1 MKDRMRTLN
10 VMLVVLVFN
19 ILLVSGLMT
28 GLSYF
33 VLFRF
38 GMVPRFYPQVMTP
51 LLILSMCLLIGT
63 VTSAGVSRRVLRPIN
78 DLVKATK
85 KVAQGDFSVRV
96 EGGDFR
102 GEIQELVDS
111 FNEMTEELKGIEMF
125 RSDFINSFSHEFKT
139 PIVSIRGF
147 ARQLQRDDLTP
158 QERREYAQII
168 ASESERLANMASN
181 VLLLTKLENQN
192 IVTDQKEFRL
202 DEQIRSCV
210 LLLEKQWSEK
220 DITPSLDLEEISITA
235 NEEML
240 SHIWINLIGN
250 AVKFSSPGSEIRLRL
265 RAFGTMVLCDVEDDG
280 EGMDEETKRHIFEK
294 FYQGDSAH
302 ATEGNG
308 LGLSLVGRIVKLSG
322 GDVSVRSAPGQGSCF
337 TVKLPYFPPIPTTA
351 PDSPLRQESLPKSTT

>member
-10 VMLVVLVFN
+10 VMLVLLVFN

-28 GLSYF
+28 AISYF

-38 GMVPRFYPQVMTP
+38 GMVPRFYPQIMTP

-63 VTSAGVSRRVLRPIN
+63 ITSAGVSRRVLRPIN
-78 DLVKATK
+78 DLVRATK

-96 EGGDFR
+96 EKGDSR
-102 GEIQELVDS
+102 GEINELVDS
-111 FNEMTEELKGIEMF
+111 FNDMARELSSIELF

-147 ARQLQRDDLTP
+147 ARQLQRDDLSDE
-158 QERREYAQII
+158 ERREYARII
-168 ASESERLANMASN
+168 ASESERLANMATN

-192 IVTDQKEFRL
+192 IVTDQAPFRL
-202 DEQIRSCV
+202 DEQIRRCV

-220 DITPSLDLEEISITA
+220 DVTPSLDLEEITISG

-240 SHIWINLIGN
+240 SQVWINLIGN
-250 AVKFSSPGSEIRLRL
+250 AVKFSPPGGEIRLRL
-265 RAFGTMVLCDVEDDG
+265 RAFGHMVLTDVEDDG

-294 FYQGDSAH
+294 FYQGDTAH

-322 GDVSVRSAPGQGSCF
+322 GDVSVRSAPGEGSCF
-337 TVKLPYFPPIPTTA
+337 TVKLPYAPPA
-351 PDSPLRQESLPKSTT
+351 PMPADTPLRQESLPKKVR